1 MCTALDMPCGARGD
15 FYHIE
20 SQSDIS
26 NLHQQKYRKSPVCI
40 CRPGFQFVKIARH
53 CVPRKGRADLGWS
66 WIGQKSPVSEE
77 TGDFLFDYSS
87 TPRNFFARIPTTKDR
102 TATPVEI
109 RAISRK
115 RRLKGWSWATL
126 V

>member
-1 MCTALDMPCGARGD
+1 MHPRVASLAPSGQFTFWQSVLIPTPEGSGGAKHRRG
-15 FYHIE
+15 YGLPRAYGPRN
-20 SQSDIS
+20 DIVTWG
-26 NLHQQKYRKSPVCI
+26 PVLLSFLLSI
-40 CRPGFQFVKIARH
+40 DEKT
-53 CVPRKGRADLGWS
+53 PRK
-66 WIGQKSPVSEE
+66 
-77 TGDFLFDYSS
+77 TGVFSCDYSS

-109 RAISRK
+109 RAISRN